1 MHRASSDL
9 ERILCRGR
17 WERPSDKEAVY
28 TEFAPGRRWGI
39 RVVLYVDEARVEAI
53 DMESP
58 FTYQSPRR
66 YVTTVRPPA
75 WWERLRGIT
84 FAHKLARAVEDK
96 RRVAAA
102 EEQRRE

>member
-1 MHRASSDL
+1 MLRTSSDL

-28 TEFAPGRRWGI
+28 TEFEPGRRWGI
-39 RVVLYVDEARVEAI
+39 RVVLYGDEARVEAI
-53 DMESP
+53 DIKSP

-66 YVTTVRPPA
+66 YVTTVRPPT

-84 FAHKLARAVEDK
+84 FVDKLAQAVEDK
-96 RRVAAA
+96 RRVAAE